1 MKILKDV
8 YSVRR
13 YEDLAFAVAHY
24 GTPMHKQLWDLMVD
38 AGFNKKQIFSK
49 YMKVLREISK
59 SNGDI
64 LQCVGASN
72 FETFDKKS
80 NKWVASKHKT
90 L

>member
-1 MKILKDV
+1 MKMPKDT

-13 YEDLAFAVAHY
+13 YEDLAYAVAHY
-24 GTPMHKQLWDLMVD
+24 GTPMHKQFWDLMVD

-64 LQCVGASN
+64 LQFVGVRHFSFQMDA
-72 FETFDKKS
+72 KS
-80 NKWVASKHKT
+80 V
-90 L
+90 

>member
-38 AGFNKKQIFSK
+38 AGLNKKQIFSK
-49 YMKVLREISK
+49 YMKTLRETSK
-59 SNGDI
+59 INHDI
-64 LQCVGASN
+64 LQCVGVRHFS
-72 FETFDKKS
+72 FQMDKKS
-80 NKWVASKHKT
+80 V
-90 L
+90 